1 MAGRGP
7 DVTGNRKGPVTTTNT
22 DPLPSAGTPAVAVS
36 PDIQSQL
43 VKSLVPW
50 GAFVTEDH
58 RYYFNGD
65 GPVPSVTTVLEVLDK
80 PALSTWKA
88 QQAVRAIWRYE
99 GEELADM
106 TEDEAVKWALAEVR
120 KTRTDAASVGTG
132 VHHIADMLSRASESD
147 SKGFQVSES
156 TQPYVDAYN
165 RFLDRYSRSAFVS
178 TEKAVWS
185 LNGYGGTYDLLV
197 MIDGELWLIDIKTGK
212 GLYPEFALQL
222 AGYRWAD
229 YIILPGD
236 PTTYD
241 MPNVD
246 RTGVLHLRPDQ
257 YPDTGYRLYE
267 YPTTYDSDYMTFLG
281 LLEAY
286 KWRQKQEKPLVLKQ

>member
-1 MAGRGP
+1 
-7 DVTGNRKGPVTTTNT
+7 VTGTEKRRSHST
-22 DPLPSAGTPAVAVS
+22 DALPFAGGS
-36 PDIQSQL
+36 PDGVAAATVQNP
-43 VKSLVPW
+43 VKPFMPA
-50 GAFVTEDH
+50 GAFVTDDH

-120 KTRTDAASVGTG
+120 KTRSNAATVGTG
-132 VHHIADMLSRASESD
+132 LHHIADMVTRASESD
-147 SKGFQVSES
+147 SKGFQVSDDV
-156 TQPYVDAYN
+156 QPYLDAY
-165 RFLDRYSRSAFVS
+165 RGFLDRYSRSAFVS
-178 TEKAVWS
+178 SEKAVWS
-185 LNGYGGTYDLLV
+185 LNGYGGTYDLLI
-197 MIDGELWLIDIKTGK
+197 MIDGELWLLDLKTGR
-212 GLYPEFALQL
+212 GLYPEYARQL

-286 KWRQKQEKPLVLKQ
+286 KWRSRQEKPLIVKQ